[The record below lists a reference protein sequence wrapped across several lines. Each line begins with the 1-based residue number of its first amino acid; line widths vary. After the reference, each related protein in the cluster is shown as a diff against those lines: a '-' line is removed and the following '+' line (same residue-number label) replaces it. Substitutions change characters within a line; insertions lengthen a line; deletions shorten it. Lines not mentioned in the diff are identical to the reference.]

1 MVISGLA
8 AAIALGGAGV
18 ADDTGRA
25 HVFHGETAS
34 RTALAAATPLPAE
47 LLHVLDSKQVDN
59 VMRLPL
65 VQDVQGAAPAQPGE
79 QPPADTA
86 PPPADAATP
95 PADATEPDVPPAGD
109 AAAGG
114 EIIVSGEVGAPEGDP
129 AERVN
134 ALSYEVVDAVD
145 TAVVKPVA
153 DAYSSAIP
161 EPIRDGVD
169 NFLTNLGEPVSA
181 LHYLLQLKPGR
192 ALETLGRFAIN
203 TTLGIAGIFDV
214 AAKEPFYLEHQRNGL
229 ANTLGYYGVGPGPY
243 LYLPLIGSTTVRDL
257 FGRIADLSVVPTAVG
272 QPLNN
277 PYYATAAGTLN
288 SLNDRVD
295 KDAQIASVREK
306 CGDPYAAER
315 DLYLIQ
321 REAEIEAL
329 KGNANPDLGE
339 IGERLEFNCDI
350 AISETP
356 TGMGQPTDFV
366 RESTTLIDGSQGAQG
381 LSTEEAVPP
390 AEAAPEAAP
399 PEESVQPAQP
409 QPAAPQPA
417 ETPFVSEPVVQP
429 VDGTAANRPVVM
441 PEANEPERVAA

>member
-25 HVFHGETAS
+25 RVFQGETAS

-47 LLHVLDSKQVDN
+47 LLRVLDSKQVDN

-86 PPPADAATP
+86 PPPADAVTP

-339 IGERLEFNCDI
+339 IGERLQFNCDI
-350 AISETP
+350 EISDTP
-356 TGMGQPTDFV
+356 SGVTQQTDFV
-366 RESTTLIDGSQGAQG
+366 RESTTLIDGSSGSKA
-381 LSTEEAVPP
+381 A
-390 AEAAPEAAP
+390 AEGEFDAASEPQQSAPDAAP
-399 PEESVQPAQP
+399 VDP
-409 QPAAPQPA
+409 QPSYEPAPAAEPAPAPQP
-417 ETPFVSEPVVQP
+417 VLQSRPVVQP
-429 VDGTAANRPVVM
+429 LPSGT
-441 PEANEPERVAA
+441 

>member
-8 AAIALGGAGV
+8 AAIALSGAGV
-18 ADDTGRA
+18 VDDTGNA
-25 HVFHGETAS
+25 QAFHGEATS
-34 RTALAAATPLPAE
+34 RAAIAAAAPLPAE
-47 LLHVLDSKQVDN
+47 LVRVLDRKRFDHA
-59 VMRLPL
+59 MRLPL
-65 VQDVQGAAPAQPGE
+65 VQEIPGPLPVPAEPG
-79 QPPADTA
+79 T
-86 PPPADAATP
+86 
-95 PADATEPDVPPAGD
+95 DATEPEVPPEGD
-109 AAAGG
+109 AATGG
-114 EIIVSGEVGAPEGDP
+114 EIVVSGEVGAPQGDP

-145 TAVVKPVA
+145 AAVVGPVA
-153 DAYSSAIP
+153 EAYSSSIP

-257 FGRIADLSVVPTAVG
+257 FGRIADLSIVPTAVG

-356 TGMGQPTDFV
+356 TGMGEPTDFV
-366 RESTTLIDGSQGAQG
+366 RESTTLIDGSQGAQD
-381 LSTEEAVPP
+381 LSTDEAVPP
-390 AEAAPEAAP
+390 AGAAPEAAP
-399 PEESVQPAQP
+399 PESVQPAP
-409 QPAAPQPA
+409 LPAAPQPA

-429 VDGTAANRPVVM
+429 VDGTAANRPVVT
-441 PEANEPERVAA
+441 PKASEPERVAA